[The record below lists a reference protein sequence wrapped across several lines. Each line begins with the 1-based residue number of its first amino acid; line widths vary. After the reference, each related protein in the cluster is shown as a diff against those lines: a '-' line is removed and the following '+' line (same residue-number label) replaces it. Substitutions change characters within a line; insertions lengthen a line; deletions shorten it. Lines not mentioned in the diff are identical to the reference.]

1 MAFPPKFKS
10 LRITEAF
17 SLRKILCGFCIL
29 IDCKIKIQIYT
40 SLYIRTP
47 KSCPRHPPDSAFW
60 NLFWICFASAERTA
74 MKKFLLILLT
84 IVILLAGGICGL
96 YLNLES
102 IVKASVAKYGSQLTG
117 TEVALDGFRLS
128 PLKGEA
134 ELKGLRIANPAGYQT
149 PHILSLGSAYVRL
162 DMRSLL
168 KPVIVVEEIRIANP
182 EIAYELKSVA
192 HNNVSDLLAAVNKNT
207 AAAAAKPAADQTA
220 ASAKS
225 GATQTDTSK
234 TGTTPTGNAKPAVS
248 SAGSTKSASSST
260 GKKVIINA
268 LNITGG
274 KVSLGATFGG
284 KGAAASV
291 PLPAVTLKDIGRE
304 KDSQGKGI
312 IETASLI
319 LKKILDTAYDTAVR
333 QGLNSLK
340 DIAGES
346 ADTLKGTA
354 ENLKNS
360 AKGLLG
366 GLL

>member
-1 MAFPPKFKS
+1 
-10 LRITEAF
+10 
-17 SLRKILCGFCIL
+17 
-29 IDCKIKIQIYT
+29 
-40 SLYIRTP
+40 
-47 KSCPRHPPDSAFW
+47 
-60 NLFWICFASAERTA
+60 

-84 IVILLAGGICGL
+84 IIILLAGGICGL

-128 PLKGEA
+128 LRKGEA
-134 ELKGLRIANPAGYQT
+134 ELKGLRIANPEGYQT
-149 PHILSLGSAYVRL
+149 PQILSLGSVYVRL

-168 KPVIVVEEIRIANP
+168 KPIIVVEEIRIANP

-192 HNNVSDLLAAVNKNT
+192 HNNVSDLLAAVNKN
-207 AAAAAKPAADQTA
+207 AAAKPAVDQTD
-220 ASAKS
+220 
-225 GATQTDTSK
+225 ATRA
-234 TGTTPTGNAKPAVS
+234 GTAKPAVS
-248 SAGSTKSASSST
+248 SGGSAKSATSSG

-304 KDSQGKGI
+304 KGSQGKGI

>member
-1 MAFPPKFKS
+1 
-10 LRITEAF
+10 
-17 SLRKILCGFCIL
+17 
-29 IDCKIKIQIYT
+29 
-40 SLYIRTP
+40 
-47 KSCPRHPPDSAFW
+47 
-60 NLFWICFASAERTA
+60 

-84 IVILLAGGICGL
+84 IIILLAGGICGL

-128 PLKGEA
+128 LRKGEA
-134 ELKGLRIANPAGYQT
+134 ELKGLRIANPEGYQT
-149 PHILSLGSAYVRL
+149 PQILSLGSVYVRL

-192 HNNVSDLLAAVNKNT
+192 HNNVSDLLAAVNKN
-207 AAAAAKPAADQTA
+207 AAAAAKPAADQTD
-220 ASAKS
+220 
-225 GATQTDTSK
+225 ATRA
-234 TGTTPTGNAKPAVS
+234 GTAKPAVS
-248 SAGSTKSASSST
+248 SGGSAKSASSSG

-304 KDSQGKGI
+304 KGSQGKGI

>member
-1 MAFPPKFKS
+1 
-10 LRITEAF
+10 
-17 SLRKILCGFCIL
+17 
-29 IDCKIKIQIYT
+29 
-40 SLYIRTP
+40 
-47 KSCPRHPPDSAFW
+47 
-60 NLFWICFASAERTA
+60 

-84 IVILLAGGICGL
+84 IIILLAGGICGL

-128 PLKGEA
+128 LRKGEA
-134 ELKGLRIANPAGYQT
+134 ELKGLRIANPEGYQT
-149 PHILSLGSAYVRL
+149 PQILSLGSVYVRL

-168 KPVIVVEEIRIANP
+168 KPIIVVEEIRIANP

-192 HNNVSDLLAAVNKNT
+192 HNNVSDLLAAVNKN
-207 AAAAAKPAADQTA
+207 AAAKPAVDQTD
-220 ASAKS
+220 
-225 GATQTDTSK
+225 ATRA
-234 TGTTPTGNAKPAVS
+234 GTAKPAVS
-248 SAGSTKSASSST
+248 SGGSAKSASSS
-260 GKKVIINA
+260 GDKKVIINA

-304 KDSQGKGI
+304 KGSQGKGI

>member
-1 MAFPPKFKS
+1 
-10 LRITEAF
+10 
-17 SLRKILCGFCIL
+17 
-29 IDCKIKIQIYT
+29 
-40 SLYIRTP
+40 
-47 KSCPRHPPDSAFW
+47 
-60 NLFWICFASAERTA
+60 

-84 IVILLAGGICGL
+84 IIILLAGGICGL

-128 PLKGEA
+128 LRKGEA
-134 ELKGLRIANPAGYQT
+134 ELKGLRIANPEGYQT
-149 PHILSLGSAYVRL
+149 PQILSLGSVYVRL

-192 HNNVSDLLAAVNKNT
+192 HNNVSDLLAAVNKNAT
-207 AAAAAKPAADQTA
+207 AAAKPAADQTD
-220 ASAKS
+220 
-225 GATQTDTSK
+225 ATRA
-234 TGTTPTGNAKPAVS
+234 GTAKPAVS
-248 SAGSTKSASSST
+248 SGGSAKSATSSG

-304 KDSQGKGI
+304 KGSQGKGI

>member
-1 MAFPPKFKS
+1 
-10 LRITEAF
+10 
-17 SLRKILCGFCIL
+17 
-29 IDCKIKIQIYT
+29 
-40 SLYIRTP
+40 
-47 KSCPRHPPDSAFW
+47 
-60 NLFWICFASAERTA
+60 

-84 IVILLAGGICGL
+84 IIILLAGGICGL

-128 PLKGEA
+128 LRKGEA
-134 ELKGLRIANPAGYQT
+134 ELKGLRIANPEGYQT
-149 PHILSLGSAYVRL
+149 PQILSLGSVYVRL

-192 HNNVSDLLAAVNKNT
+192 HNNVSDLLAA
-207 AAAAAKPAADQTA
+207 AADQTD
-220 ASAKS
+220 
-225 GATQTDTSK
+225 ATRA
-234 TGTTPTGNAKPAVS
+234 GTAKPAVS
-248 SAGSTKSASSST
+248 SGGSAKSASSSG

-304 KDSQGKGI
+304 KGSQGKGI

>member
-1 MAFPPKFKS
+1 
-10 LRITEAF
+10 
-17 SLRKILCGFCIL
+17 
-29 IDCKIKIQIYT
+29 
-40 SLYIRTP
+40 
-47 KSCPRHPPDSAFW
+47 
-60 NLFWICFASAERTA
+60 

-84 IVILLAGGICGL
+84 IIILLAGGICGL

-128 PLKGEA
+128 LRKGDA
-134 ELKGLRIANPAGYQT
+134 ELKGLRIANPEGYQT
-149 PHILSLGSAYVRL
+149 PQILSLGSVYVRL

-192 HNNVSDLLAAVNKNT
+192 HNNVSDLLAAVNKN
-207 AAAAAKPAADQTA
+207 AAAAAKPAADQTD
-220 ASAKS
+220 
-225 GATQTDTSK
+225 ATRA
-234 TGTTPTGNAKPAVS
+234 GTAKPAVS
-248 SAGSTKSASSST
+248 SGGSAKSATSSG

-304 KDSQGKGI
+304 KGSQGKGI

>member
-1 MAFPPKFKS
+1 
-10 LRITEAF
+10 
-17 SLRKILCGFCIL
+17 
-29 IDCKIKIQIYT
+29 
-40 SLYIRTP
+40 
-47 KSCPRHPPDSAFW
+47 
-60 NLFWICFASAERTA
+60 

-84 IVILLAGGICGL
+84 IIILLAGGICGL

-128 PLKGEA
+128 LRKGEA
-134 ELKGLRIANPAGYQT
+134 ELKGLCIANPEGYQT
-149 PHILSLGSAYVRL
+149 PQILSLGSVYVRL

-192 HNNVSDLLAAVNKNT
+192 HNNVSDLLAAVNKN
-207 AAAAAKPAADQTA
+207 AAAAAKPAADQTD
-220 ASAKS
+220 
-225 GATQTDTSK
+225 ATRA
-234 TGTTPTGNAKPAVS
+234 GTAKPAVS
-248 SAGSTKSASSST
+248 SGGSAKSATSSG

-304 KDSQGKGI
+304 KGSQGKGI

>member
-1 MAFPPKFKS
+1 
-10 LRITEAF
+10 
-17 SLRKILCGFCIL
+17 
-29 IDCKIKIQIYT
+29 
-40 SLYIRTP
+40 
-47 KSCPRHPPDSAFW
+47 
-60 NLFWICFASAERTA
+60 

-84 IVILLAGGICGL
+84 IIILLAGGICGL

-128 PLKGEA
+128 LRKGEA
-134 ELKGLRIANPAGYQT
+134 ELKGLRIANPEGYQT
-149 PHILSLGSAYVRL
+149 PQILSLGSVYVRL

-192 HNNVSDLLAAVNKNT
+192 HNNVSDLLAAVNKNA
-207 AAAAAKPAADQTA
+207 AAAAAKPAADQTD
-220 ASAKS
+220 
-225 GATQTDTSK
+225 ATRA
-234 TGTTPTGNAKPAVS
+234 GTAKPTVS
-248 SAGSTKSASSST
+248 SG

-304 KDSQGKGI
+304 KGSQGKGI

-346 ADTLKGTA
+346 ADTLKGTT

>member
-1 MAFPPKFKS
+1 
-10 LRITEAF
+10 
-17 SLRKILCGFCIL
+17 
-29 IDCKIKIQIYT
+29 
-40 SLYIRTP
+40 
-47 KSCPRHPPDSAFW
+47 
-60 NLFWICFASAERTA
+60 

-84 IVILLAGGICGL
+84 IIILLAGGICGL

-128 PLKGEA
+128 LRKGDA
-134 ELKGLRIANPAGYQT
+134 ELKGLRIANPEGYQT
-149 PHILSLGSAYVRL
+149 PQILSLGSVYVRL

-192 HNNVSDLLAAVNKNT
+192 HNNVSDLLAAVNKNAAT
-207 AAAAAKPAADQTA
+207 AA
-220 ASAKS
+220 
-225 GATQTDTSK
+225 
-234 TGTTPTGNAKPAVS
+234 AKPAVS
-248 SAGSTKSASSST
+248 SGGSAKSASSSG

-304 KDSQGKGI
+304 KGSQGKGI

>member
-1 MAFPPKFKS
+1 
-10 LRITEAF
+10 
-17 SLRKILCGFCIL
+17 
-29 IDCKIKIQIYT
+29 
-40 SLYIRTP
+40 
-47 KSCPRHPPDSAFW
+47 
-60 NLFWICFASAERTA
+60 

-84 IVILLAGGICGL
+84 IIILLAGGICGL

-128 PLKGEA
+128 LRKGEA
-134 ELKGLRIANPAGYQT
+134 ELKGLRIANPEGYQT
-149 PHILSLGSAYVRL
+149 PQILSLGSVYVRL

-168 KPVIVVEEIRIANP
+168 KPIIVVEEIRIANP

-192 HNNVSDLLAAVNKNT
+192 HNNVSDLLAAVNKN
-207 AAAAAKPAADQTA
+207 AAAKPAVDQTD
-220 ASAKS
+220 
-225 GATQTDTSK
+225 ATRA
-234 TGTTPTGNAKPAVS
+234 GTAKPAVS
-248 SAGSTKSASSST
+248 SGGSAKSASSSG

-304 KDSQGKGI
+304 KGSQGKGI

>member
-1 MAFPPKFKS
+1 
-10 LRITEAF
+10 
-17 SLRKILCGFCIL
+17 
-29 IDCKIKIQIYT
+29 
-40 SLYIRTP
+40 
-47 KSCPRHPPDSAFW
+47 
-60 NLFWICFASAERTA
+60 

-84 IVILLAGGICGL
+84 IIILLAGGICGL

-128 PLKGEA
+128 LRKGEA
-134 ELKGLRIANPAGYQT
+134 ELKGLRIANPEGYQT
-149 PHILSLGSAYVRL
+149 PQILSLGSVYVRL

-192 HNNVSDLLAAVNKNT
+192 HNNVSDLLAAVNKN
-207 AAAAAKPAADQTA
+207 AAAAAKPAAAKPAADQTD
-220 ASAKS
+220 
-225 GATQTDTSK
+225 ATRA
-234 TGTTPTGNAKPAVS
+234 GTAKPAVS
-248 SAGSTKSASSST
+248 SGGSAKSASSSG

-304 KDSQGKGI
+304 KGSQGKGI

>member
-1 MAFPPKFKS
+1 
-10 LRITEAF
+10 
-17 SLRKILCGFCIL
+17 
-29 IDCKIKIQIYT
+29 
-40 SLYIRTP
+40 
-47 KSCPRHPPDSAFW
+47 
-60 NLFWICFASAERTA
+60 

-84 IVILLAGGICGL
+84 IIILLAGGICGL

-128 PLKGEA
+128 LRKGEA
-134 ELKGLRIANPAGYQT
+134 ELKGLRIANPEGYQT
-149 PHILSLGSAYVRL
+149 PQILSLGSVYVRL

-192 HNNVSDLLAAVNKNT
+192 HNNVSDLLAAVNKN
-207 AAAAAKPAADQTA
+207 AAAAAAKPAAAKPAADQTD
-220 ASAKS
+220 
-225 GATQTDTSK
+225 ATRA
-234 TGTTPTGNAKPAVS
+234 GTAKPAVS
-248 SAGSTKSASSST
+248 SGGSAKSASSSG

-304 KDSQGKGI
+304 KGSQGKGI

>member
-1 MAFPPKFKS
+1 
-10 LRITEAF
+10 
-17 SLRKILCGFCIL
+17 
-29 IDCKIKIQIYT
+29 
-40 SLYIRTP
+40 
-47 KSCPRHPPDSAFW
+47 
-60 NLFWICFASAERTA
+60 
-74 MKKFLLILLT
+74 MKKFLLILPT
-84 IVILLAGGICGL
+84 IIILLAGGICGL

-128 PLKGEA
+128 LRKGEA
-134 ELKGLRIANPAGYQT
+134 ELKGLRIANPEGYQT
-149 PHILSLGSAYVRL
+149 PQILSLGSVYVRL

-192 HNNVSDLLAAVNKNT
+192 HNNVSDLLAAVNKN
-207 AAAAAKPAADQTA
+207 AAAAAKPAADQTD
-220 ASAKS
+220 
-225 GATQTDTSK
+225 ATRA
-234 TGTTPTGNAKPAVS
+234 GTAKPAVS
-248 SAGSTKSASSST
+248 SGGSAKSATSSG

-304 KDSQGKGI
+304 KGSQGKGI

>member
-1 MAFPPKFKS
+1 
-10 LRITEAF
+10 
-17 SLRKILCGFCIL
+17 
-29 IDCKIKIQIYT
+29 
-40 SLYIRTP
+40 
-47 KSCPRHPPDSAFW
+47 
-60 NLFWICFASAERTA
+60 

-84 IVILLAGGICGL
+84 IIILLAGGICGL

-128 PLKGEA
+128 LRKGEA
-134 ELKGLRIANPAGYQT
+134 ELKGLRIANPEGYQT
-149 PHILSLGSAYVRL
+149 PQILSLGSVYVRL

-168 KPVIVVEEIRIANP
+168 KPIIVVEEIRIANP

-192 HNNVSDLLAAVNKNT
+192 HNNVSDLLV
-207 AAAAAKPAADQTA
+207 DQTD
-220 ASAKS
+220 
-225 GATQTDTSK
+225 ATRA
-234 TGTTPTGNAKPAVS
+234 GTAKPAVS
-248 SAGSTKSASSST
+248 SGGSAKSASSSG

-304 KDSQGKGI
+304 KGSQGKGI

>member
-1 MAFPPKFKS
+1 
-10 LRITEAF
+10 
-17 SLRKILCGFCIL
+17 
-29 IDCKIKIQIYT
+29 
-40 SLYIRTP
+40 
-47 KSCPRHPPDSAFW
+47 
-60 NLFWICFASAERTA
+60 

-84 IVILLAGGICGL
+84 IIILLAGGICGL

-102 IVKASVAKYGSQLTG
+102 IVKA
-117 TEVALDGFRLS
+117 
-128 PLKGEA
+128 
-134 ELKGLRIANPAGYQT
+134 
-149 PHILSLGSAYVRL
+149 
-162 DMRSLL
+162 
-168 KPVIVVEEIRIANP
+168 
-182 EIAYELKSVA
+182 
-192 HNNVSDLLAAVNKNT
+192 
-207 AAAAAKPAADQTA
+207 AAAKPAADQTD
-220 ASAKS
+220 
-225 GATQTDTSK
+225 ATRA
-234 TGTTPTGNAKPAVS
+234 GTAKPAVS
-248 SAGSTKSASSST
+248 SGGSAKSASSSG

-304 KDSQGKGI
+304 KGSQGKGI

>member
-1 MAFPPKFKS
+1 
-10 LRITEAF
+10 
-17 SLRKILCGFCIL
+17 
-29 IDCKIKIQIYT
+29 
-40 SLYIRTP
+40 
-47 KSCPRHPPDSAFW
+47 
-60 NLFWICFASAERTA
+60 

-84 IVILLAGGICGL
+84 IIILLAGGICGL

-128 PLKGEA
+128 LR
-134 ELKGLRIANPAGYQT
+134 KGLRIANPEGYQT
-149 PHILSLGSAYVRL
+149 PQILSLGSVYVRL

-192 HNNVSDLLAAVNKNT
+192 HNNVSDLLAAVNKNA
-207 AAAAAKPAADQTA
+207 AAAAAKPAADQTD
-220 ASAKS
+220 
-225 GATQTDTSK
+225 ATRA
-234 TGTTPTGNAKPAVS
+234 GTAKPAVS
-248 SAGSTKSASSST
+248 SGGSAKSASSSG

-304 KDSQGKGI
+304 KGSQGKGI

>member
-1 MAFPPKFKS
+1 
-10 LRITEAF
+10 
-17 SLRKILCGFCIL
+17 
-29 IDCKIKIQIYT
+29 
-40 SLYIRTP
+40 
-47 KSCPRHPPDSAFW
+47 
-60 NLFWICFASAERTA
+60 

-84 IVILLAGGICGL
+84 IIILLAGGICGL

-128 PLKGEA
+128 LRKGET
-134 ELKGLRIANPAGYQT
+134 ELKGLRIANPEGYQT
-149 PHILSLGSAYVRL
+149 PQILSLGSVYVRL

-192 HNNVSDLLAAVNKNT
+192 HNNVSDLLAAVNKN
-207 AAAAAKPAADQTA
+207 AAAAAKPAADQTD
-220 ASAKS
+220 
-225 GATQTDTSK
+225 ATRA
-234 TGTTPTGNAKPAVS
+234 GTAKPAVS
-248 SAGSTKSASSST
+248 SGGSAKSATSSG

-304 KDSQGKGI
+304 KGSQGKGI

>member
-1 MAFPPKFKS
+1 
-10 LRITEAF
+10 
-17 SLRKILCGFCIL
+17 
-29 IDCKIKIQIYT
+29 
-40 SLYIRTP
+40 
-47 KSCPRHPPDSAFW
+47 
-60 NLFWICFASAERTA
+60 

-84 IVILLAGGICGL
+84 IIILLAGGICGL

-128 PLKGEA
+128 LRKGEA
-134 ELKGLRIANPAGYQT
+134 ELKGLRIANPEGYQT
-149 PHILSLGSAYVRL
+149 PQILSLGSVYVRL

-168 KPVIVVEEIRIANP
+168 KPIIVVEEIRIANP

-192 HNNVSDLLAAVNKNT
+192 HNNVSDLLAAVNKNA
-207 AAAAAKPAADQTA
+207 AAAAAKPAADQTD
-220 ASAKS
+220 
-225 GATQTDTSK
+225 ATRADT
-234 TGTTPTGNAKPAVS
+234 AKPAVS
-248 SAGSTKSASSST
+248 SG

-304 KDSQGKGI
+304 KGSQGKGI

>member
-1 MAFPPKFKS
+1 
-10 LRITEAF
+10 
-17 SLRKILCGFCIL
+17 
-29 IDCKIKIQIYT
+29 
-40 SLYIRTP
+40 
-47 KSCPRHPPDSAFW
+47 
-60 NLFWICFASAERTA
+60 

-84 IVILLAGGICGL
+84 IIILLAGGICGL

-102 IVKASVAKYGSQLTG
+102 IVKTSVAKYGSQLTG

-128 PLKGEA
+128 LRKGEA
-134 ELKGLRIANPAGYQT
+134 ELKGLRIANPEGYQT
-149 PHILSLGSAYVRL
+149 PQILSLGSVYVRL

-192 HNNVSDLLAAVNKNT
+192 HNNVSDLLAAVNKN
-207 AAAAAKPAADQTA
+207 AAAKPAADQTD
-220 ASAKS
+220 
-225 GATQTDTSK
+225 ATRA
-234 TGTTPTGNAKPAVS
+234 GTAKPAVS
-248 SAGSTKSASSST
+248 SGGSAKSASSSG

-304 KDSQGKGI
+304 KGSQGKGI

>member
-1 MAFPPKFKS
+1 
-10 LRITEAF
+10 
-17 SLRKILCGFCIL
+17 
-29 IDCKIKIQIYT
+29 
-40 SLYIRTP
+40 
-47 KSCPRHPPDSAFW
+47 
-60 NLFWICFASAERTA
+60 

-84 IVILLAGGICGL
+84 IIILLAGGICGL

-117 TEVALDGFRLS
+117 TEVALDGFLLS
-128 PLKGEA
+128 LRKGEA
-134 ELKGLRIANPAGYQT
+134 ELKGLRIANPEGYQT
-149 PHILSLGSAYVRL
+149 PQILSLGSVYVRL

-192 HNNVSDLLAAVNKNT
+192 HNNVSDLLAAVNKN
-207 AAAAAKPAADQTA
+207 AAAAAKPAADQTD
-220 ASAKS
+220 
-225 GATQTDTSK
+225 ATRA
-234 TGTTPTGNAKPAVS
+234 GTAKPAVS
-248 SAGSTKSASSST
+248 SGGSAKSATSSG

-304 KDSQGKGI
+304 KGSQGKGI

>member
-1 MAFPPKFKS
+1 
-10 LRITEAF
+10 
-17 SLRKILCGFCIL
+17 
-29 IDCKIKIQIYT
+29 
-40 SLYIRTP
+40 
-47 KSCPRHPPDSAFW
+47 
-60 NLFWICFASAERTA
+60 

-84 IVILLAGGICGL
+84 IIILLAGGICGL

-128 PLKGEA
+128 LRKGEA
-134 ELKGLRIANPAGYQT
+134 ELKGLRIANPEGYQT
-149 PHILSLGSAYVRL
+149 PQILSLGSVYVRL

-192 HNNVSDLLAAVNKNT
+192 HNNVSDLLAAVNKN
-207 AAAAAKPAADQTA
+207 AAAAAKPAADQTD
-220 ASAKS
+220 
-225 GATQTDTSK
+225 ATRA
-234 TGTTPTGNAKPAVS
+234 GTAKPAVS
-248 SAGSTKSASSST
+248 SGGSAKSATSSG

-304 KDSQGKGI
+304 KGSQGKGI

>member
-1 MAFPPKFKS
+1 
-10 LRITEAF
+10 
-17 SLRKILCGFCIL
+17 
-29 IDCKIKIQIYT
+29 
-40 SLYIRTP
+40 
-47 KSCPRHPPDSAFW
+47 
-60 NLFWICFASAERTA
+60 

-84 IVILLAGGICGL
+84 IIILLAGGICGL

-128 PLKGEA
+128 LRKGEA
-134 ELKGLRIANPAGYQT
+134 ELKGLRIANPEGYQT
-149 PHILSLGSAYVRL
+149 PQILSLGSVYVRL

-192 HNNVSDLLAAVNKNT
+192 HNNVSDLLAAVNKNA
-207 AAAAAKPAADQTA
+207 AAAAAKPAADQTD
-220 ASAKS
+220 
-225 GATQTDTSK
+225 ATRA
-234 TGTTPTGNAKPAVS
+234 GTAKPAVS
-248 SAGSTKSASSST
+248 SGGSAKSASSSD

-284 KGAAASV
+284 KGAADSV

-304 KDSQGKGI
+304 KGSQGKGI

>member
-1 MAFPPKFKS
+1 
-10 LRITEAF
+10 
-17 SLRKILCGFCIL
+17 
-29 IDCKIKIQIYT
+29 
-40 SLYIRTP
+40 
-47 KSCPRHPPDSAFW
+47 
-60 NLFWICFASAERTA
+60 

-84 IVILLAGGICGL
+84 IIILLAGGICGL

-128 PLKGEA
+128 LRKGEA
-134 ELKGLRIANPAGYQT
+134 ELKGLRIANPEGYQT
-149 PHILSLGSAYVRL
+149 PQILSLGSVYVRL

-168 KPVIVVEEIRIANP
+168 KPIIVVEEIRIANP

-192 HNNVSDLLAAVNKNT
+192 HNNVSDLLAAVNKN
-207 AAAAAKPAADQTA
+207 AAAKPAADQTD
-220 ASAKS
+220 
-225 GATQTDTSK
+225 ATRA
-234 TGTTPTGNAKPAVS
+234 GTAKPAVS
-248 SAGSTKSASSST
+248 SGGSAKSASSSG

-304 KDSQGKGI
+304 KGSQGKGI

-354 ENLKNS
+354 ESLKNS